1 MIQIEVIVIC
11 LIQNLDPHQVL
22 HSQGESLYVMIEMV
36 HLTYRCGYSDQI
48 ILFWV
53 HGGQG
58 QKSQGLF
65 FFFGGYGNGNLYK
78 LLSLGKI
85 VILFLIV
92 ITRHLDPAKT
102 LHDFARNTFSMRIY
116 NTYVWI
122 CLCEMIW
129 HVWGNSNSISI
140 FLVATLLCLFVD
152 LKKPMIFFF

>member
-1 MIQIEVIVIC
+1 MGTQTK
-11 LIQNLDPHQVL
+11 
-22 HSQGESLYVMIEMV
+22 SFSS
-36 HLTYRCGYSDQI
+36 GYTGARARKARDFI
-48 ILFWV
+48 FC
-53 HGGQG
+53 
-58 QKSQGLF
+58 
-65 FFFGGYGNGNLYK
+65 GYGNGNGNLYRF
-78 LLSLGKI
+78 LSLGKI

-140 FLVATLLCLFVD
+140 FWEATLLCLFVD
-152 LKKPMIFFF
+152 LKKPMIFFFFDGKEANGLAYQTKKKKKKKEGNGLGWKLKF

>member
-1 MIQIEVIVIC
+1 MW
-11 LIQNLDPHQVL
+11 VL
-22 HSQGESLYVMIEMV
+22 RPNHSLLG
-36 HLTYRCGYSDQI
+36 TR
-48 ILFWV
+48 
-53 HGGQG
+53 
-58 QKSQGLF
+58 GLGLEKLGTF

-129 HVWGNSNSISI
+129 HVWGNSNSISN

-152 LKKPMIFFF
+152 LKKPMIFFFNGKEANGLAYQTKKKKKEGNGLG